1 MAHPARCHSAAAG
14 WRTLRDV
21 ILPQLA
27 PTLGVAIILKAVF
40 SLKTFDGGQIYMLTN
55 GGPGA
60 ATQTLAHYAYFNGF
74 KYYDMGYAS
83 AVAWLMALPMLA
95 LTFAYARFVFRR
107 ARP

>member
-1 MAHPARCHSAAAG
+1 MQFTRRQFIQSAG

-21 ILPQLA
+21 TLPQLA

-40 SLKTFDGGQIYMLTN
+40 SLKTFDQIYMLTN